1 VADPSWKSRS
11 LLVFALGL
19 SCAGAPPLER
29 EAERLRDVL
38 EAALAEGPADPAL
51 RVLLAFDPGADL
63 DLYVTDP
70 LQETV
75 YFANSPSAAG
85 GRLEA
90 DLHCGS
96 ETPGD
101 RIERVRFAEP
111 PAGSYRIGIDY
122 PKSCGRARSAA
133 FALAVVRGEE
143 VAIHTGALE
152 PLEFRLAA
160 LDFEVP
166 EANAAP

>member
-1 VADPSWKSRS
+1 MEEPRWKSCS
-11 LLVFALGL
+11 LLAFALGL
-19 SCAGAPPLER
+19 SCAGAPPTER

-38 EAALAEGPADPAL
+38 EAALAEEPADPAL
-51 RVLLAFDPGADL
+51 RVLLAFGPGADL

-96 ETPGD
+96 EPPGD
-101 RIERVRFAEP
+101 RIEQVRFAEP
-111 PAGSYRIGIDY
+111 RSGPYRVGVDY
-122 PKSCGRARSAA
+122 PKSCGRARAAA
-133 FALAVVRGEE
+133 FALAVVRGGE
-143 VAIHTGALE
+143 VEIHTGALE

-160 LDFEVP
+160 LDFEIP
-166 EANAAP
+166 EAGAAP